1 MILASR
7 LISGVIDREADGNKA
22 LTFSFL
28 LAKMKTAVTAQRVS
42 EQSKTANRKGV
53 SGYGIIG

>member
-1 MILASR
+1 
-7 LISGVIDREADGNKA
+7 
-22 LTFSFL
+22 